1 MPLHDITEADLCGV
15 FFSPCSLYF
24 ITLKKMNKTCSKL
37 TSLILRIYHKISLC
51 ICVTS
56 GEKLE
61 KGIQPA
67 YVLGEHEALV
77 LLANEAFL
85 DTYKNEEGTYP
96 IN

>member
-1 MPLHDITEADLCGV
+1 MAYV
-15 FFSPCSLYF
+15 FFFTLF
-24 ITLKKMNKTCSKL
+24 IVFHYLKEMNKTCSKL
-37 TSLILRIYHKISLC
+37 TSLIFRIYHKISLY